1 MHHTTLTTLSN
12 AAEMNVKG
20 AIRCITDLLD
30 SDEDMMNLLLTEKA
44 MAESQNKVLP
54 IESHENVELLLEEY
68 GRQLNSILLE
78 IAYLLQRVQSKQVRM

>member
-12 AAEMNVKG
+12 ATEMNVKG

-54 IESHENVELLLEEY
+54 IESHENVELLLQEY

>member
-1 MHHTTLTTLSN
+1 
-12 AAEMNVKG
+12 MNVKG